1 MDISNSTKKEQST
14 FGIILWIVLISY
26 FLILLNNSLVFASTV
41 QIRRELG
48 MNGVMLSWVSNA
60 YALTFGGF
68 LSLGARLGDIFG
80 RRLALLSGLAI
91 FGLASLLVALSPSA
105 GILIAM
111 RALQGIGG
119 ALLAPSTL
127 ALLMDTYEG
136 QQRTRAITYYGATA
150 GIGSSL
156 GLIIGGI
163 ISSYSSWRL
172 GFLLDADVALVLY
185 AMSVK
190 NVAAG
195 KGQKDQA
202 IDWWGTVT
210 SVIGFSGLVYS
221 INATAYRAGAIIVT
235 IVSLAA
241 FIMIESKTANP
252 LMPLEIFKDNQRS
265 SALVARFFMLGASM
279 AYFFMMPQ
287 ALQNVFGMSALQ
299 AAIAFLPLTVV
310 QFIISLF
317 VARLTFRFSNTA
329 VLIAGAVIDAAGL
342 AMGAVIGIEE
352 GYLLGVA
359 LPMVFIGLG
368 QGLIMS
374 PLTVAGVAG
383 TRGDIAGAASGAV

>member
-383 TRGDIAGAASGAV
+383 TRG